1 MERLTRRTPD
11 GIEVSDPAAALERL
25 AQLEDFAETL
35 LAEREQFAQE
45 LDTLRLQGKTKTVRF
60 RELLTKKMTNREIL
74 SRFGISV

>member
-11 GIEVSDPAAALERL
+11 RIEVSDPAAALERL
-25 AQLEDFAETL
+25 AQLEDLAETL

>member
-1 MERLTRRTPD
+1 MERLTRRTSD

-25 AQLEDFAETL
+25 AQLEDLAETL